1 MSIEGALKAL
11 SVIGSVFTNIVGFV
25 TGIGT
30 FLVGL
35 GLTQGL
41 AIAMLGIAAL
51 GAFIFTLE
59 FMQQI
64 SKGLIVVLILWVV
77 GNVVGVI

>member
-1 MSIEGALKAL
+1 MSLENALATL
-11 SVIGSVFTNIVGFV
+11 SLIGSVFAHIVGFV
-25 TGIGT
+25 EGVGA

-41 AIAMLGIAAL
+41 AIAVLGIAAL
-51 GAFIFTLE
+51 VAFIFTLE

-77 GNVVGVI
+77 GNIVGVI